1 MASHLPQSFSTLT
14 AKELKEVVAY
24 LCFRDD
30 GNALGRKM
38 SVFSPVS
45 FSQSAKIMK
54 LSLATSSSAHVTEQH
69 ASRIRDR
76 YF

>member
-38 SVFSPVS
+38 SVFSLVS
-45 FSQSAKIMK
+45 FS
-54 LSLATSSSAHVTEQH
+54 
-69 ASRIRDR
+69 
-76 YF
+76 